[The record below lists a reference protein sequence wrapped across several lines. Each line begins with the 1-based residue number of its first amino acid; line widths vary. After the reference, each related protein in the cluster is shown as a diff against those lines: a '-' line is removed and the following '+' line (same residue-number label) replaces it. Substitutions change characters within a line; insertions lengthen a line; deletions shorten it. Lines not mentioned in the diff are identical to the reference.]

1 MAIPNAIDATEDEN
15 HLQPVAAPE
24 RTQPI
29 AQGSN
34 LGVQILYDAKD
45 GLDAVVDIVFVHGL
59 TGNADFLKDDI
70 PDARILTFGYDAD
83 VVNWWEPASNNRIG
97 NHAENLLG
105 SLTRLRE
112 RTDTEE
118 RKIIFVMHSL
128 GGLVVQNVLDLSR
141 SNPARHLRNL
151 EAATIGLA
159 FLGTPHF
166 GSDKAE
172 WGAFGTAMLGLV
184 KSTNTSI
191 VQVLR
196 PDSEML
202 SVIQKKFHEILLM
215 RSEDLQVTCFHEE
228 LDVKGLGTIVKKQ
241 SASLPGRPSYGI
253 HANHMSMVRFEH
265 ATDNGYEAIVG
276 EILRWTKVARGTA
289 TESKDAQEECLRCLY
304 FDGLESCEDE
314 ITQAIPGTFS
324 WIWDPAECNFSQ
336 WVLRQDPTVYWI
348 RGKVSSG
355 KSTLMKHLLKP
366 PSPVTLSQLNIDRLV
381 IVSYYIDRSREHKQ
395 PMAITLCGI
404 ARAFI
409 WKILR
414 QDSRLFNLVIPQFRE
429 LQKGRPNFEW
439 KLEVLQDI
447 LTNIVSKRH
456 DYNLWLLLDG
466 LDEYPTDRL
475 EVTEISVQTS

>member
-1 MAIPNAIDATEDEN
+1 MAIPNAIDVAEDEN
-15 HLQPVAAPE
+15 YLQPVAAPE

-34 LGVQILYDAKD
+34 LGVHILYDAKD

-59 TGNADFLKDDI
+59 TGNAYNTWVYRQKNGGNVHWPSDFLKDDI

-151 EAATIGLA
+151 EAATTGLA

-215 RSEDLQVTCFHEE
+215 RFEDLQVTCFHEE
-228 LDVKGLGTIVKKQ
+228 LDVKGLGTVCSIHLQCGMLLKIIVADRQ
-241 SASLPGRPSYGI
+241 
-253 HANHMSMVRFEH
+253 
-265 ATDNGYEAIVG
+265 EAICKPARTPQLWHSCQPYG
-276 EILRWTKVARGTA
+276 ESL
-289 TESKDAQEECLRCLY
+289 
-304 FDGLESCEDE
+304 
-314 ITQAIPGTFS
+314 
-324 WIWDPAECNFSQ
+324 
-336 WVLRQDPTVYWI
+336 
-348 RGKVSSG
+348 
-355 KSTLMKHLLKP
+355 
-366 PSPVTLSQLNIDRLV
+366 
-381 IVSYYIDRSREHKQ
+381 
-395 PMAITLCGI
+395 
-404 ARAFI
+404 
-409 WKILR
+409 
-414 QDSRLFNLVIPQFRE
+414 
-429 LQKGRPNFEW
+429 
-439 KLEVLQDI
+439 
-447 LTNIVSKRH
+447 
-456 DYNLWLLLDG
+456 
-466 LDEYPTDRL
+466 
-475 EVTEISVQTS
+475 